1 MFAYIKGTL
10 TALSESIAVVEAGGI
25 GYEILITRR
34 DATELVPL
42 ENQDIRLYT
51 HLNIKEDSH
60 TIFGFLTPQTKQIFL
75 TLLSVSGI
83 GPKLGLTIL
92 AELTSDQLI
101 QAILSNNLSLIV
113 SIPGIGK
120 KTAERLVLE
129 LKDKFKNTDLSG
141 LVVSGGKTTPS
152 HNEQIT
158 SEINQAL
165 SALGYSSS
173 EIRKMIQ
180 SVAGDLKVGDTI
192 ETAITLILRNQ
203 SRL

>member
-10 TALSESIAVVEAGGI
+10 TALGESVAVIEAGGV
-25 GYEILITRR
+25 GYELFITRR
-34 DATELVPL
+34 DAAELVPF
-42 ENQDIRLYT
+42 ENQDVRLYT
-51 HLNIKEDSH
+51 YLNIKEDSH
-60 TIFGFLTPQTKQIFL
+60 TIFGFLTPQTKQLFL
-75 TLLSVSGI
+75 TLLDVSGI

-92 AELTSDQLI
+92 AELSPDQLI
-101 QAILSNNLSLIV
+101 QAVLSNNLALIV
-113 SIPGIGK
+113 SINGIGR

-129 LKDKFKNTDLSG
+129 LKDKFKNIDLGG
-141 LVVSGGKTTPS
+141 LSVTGESTTTS
-152 HNEQIT
+152 QSSQLT

-165 SALGYSSS
+165 TALGYSTN

-180 SVAGDLKVGDTI
+180 AVAMDLKVGDSV